1 MNEHIHKKVV
11 AMNMAKTLAD
21 LNQHFIENDNM
32 DKKDFMRIQAEAWQK
47 TKTALKIEVGEDDM
61 SQMQG

>member
-1 MNEHIHKKVV
+1 MN
-11 AMNMAKTLAD
+11 T
-21 LNQHFIENDNM
+21 NDNM